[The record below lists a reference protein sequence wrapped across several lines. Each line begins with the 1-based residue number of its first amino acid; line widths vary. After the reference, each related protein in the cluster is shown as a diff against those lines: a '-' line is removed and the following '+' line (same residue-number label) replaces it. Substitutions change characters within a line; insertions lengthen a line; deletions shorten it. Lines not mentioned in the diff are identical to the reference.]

1 MTTFQSVNVGLGP
14 HEHQYRVTTPTT
26 PRAPTQSQ
34 SHPLS
39 TPIAEEV
46 STTTPTRLNFG
57 GVSGQRPLPTSPFL
71 SSFPLQQPSTNP
83 PNPRLFSR
91 EHSHRS
97 TQSAGSHDID
107 MDVSDEG
114 EGASDDESI
123 DAETGRPSKKK
134 KGQKFYCTDFPP
146 CNLSF
151 TRSEHLARHIRKHT
165 GERPFQCHCSR
176 RFSRLDNLRQH
187 AQTVHVNE
195 EIPGDS
201 LAATGTRFQRQIRT
215 DRVRT
220 PTSRSRASTANSQGS
235 HGRGHSRNLSASSI
249 GSTAST
255 ISRGDDVRRRPPP
268 LIMSNDQ
275 GARSRPTIDTLK
287 LPPSTPPQQAFSKES
302 SEGLSTPTSTT
313 FSNGASSPGYGS
325 TFGSPVSTVS
335 RNIGYWGANSYH
347 GRRLS
352 VPSGPNPFQSPQ
364 SNSYP
369 APYLSP
375 LAPCN
380 SSLASSNSSMYGS
393 PTSSSYSFSRRETP
407 AEAEWRRR
415 TWHPTTY
422 NSYPRPATSGL
433 SFYRTPDDAPQPAF
447 APQAAATPGSSFGQ
461 RLPGI
466 ETFDQI
472 PNRSTSPVRRGGSP
486 MQVDSPNKPP
496 IYPGPSATS
505 GPNDRRGHQSW
516 DLSLHQ
522 NLTKLDIANS
532 APTNE
537 ASGWTQQ
544 LMPEA
549 RNDSP
554 YIQDNQP
561 LQTHFPPQSAPVIVH
576 QESPNAHVRATSPTG
591 ATSYRSKRQG
601 WYNGPLN
608 APSATTRRKSPE
620 GSSSSESVPTPSFST
635 AEYHPSIVGSDGYVE
650 GHSVSQHNVINA
662 VRFSKVR
669 MGPLTQWQ
677 SFNGSTQHPTYQYP
691 GDSHTATSQQ
701 QHASQDNKM
710 TNLEV
715 LVAVA
720 TNEDNARNT
729 NTQPTPI

>member
-1 MTTFQSVNVGLGP
+1 MS
-14 HEHQYRVTTPTT
+14 
-26 PRAPTQSQ
+26 
-34 SHPLS
+34 
-39 TPIAEEV
+39 
-46 STTTPTRLNFG
+46 
-57 GVSGQRPLPTSPFL
+57 
-71 SSFPLQQPSTNP
+71 
-83 PNPRLFSR
+83 PNPRLLSR

-97 TQSAGSHDID
+97 TQSAGSQDID
-107 MDVSDEG
+107 MDMSDEG
-114 EGASDDESI
+114 EGPSDDESV

-220 PTSRSRASTANSQGS
+220 PTGRSRASTAGSQGS
-235 HGRGHSRNLSASSI
+235 HNRGHSRNLSASSI

-255 ISRGDDVRRRPPP
+255 ISRGDDTRRRPPP

-275 GARSRPTIDTLK
+275 GARIRPTLDTLRI
-287 LPPSTPPQQAFSKES
+287 PHSTPPPPQEYSKES

-325 TFGSPVSTVS
+325 TFGSPISTVS

-369 APYLSP
+369 TPYLSP
-375 LAPCN
+375 LAPSNSSIASCN
-380 SSLASSNSSMYGS
+380 SSLYGS
-393 PTSSSYSFSRRETP
+393 PTNSTYSFSRRETP
-407 AEAEWRRR
+407 AEAELRRR

-422 NSYPRPATSGL
+422 NSYTRPATSGL
-433 SFYRTPDDAPQPAF
+433 SFYRTPDDASQPPF
-447 APQAAATPGSSFGQ
+447 APQAAATPAPTLSQ

-472 PNRSTSPVRRGGSP
+472 PNRNTSPVHHTGSP
-486 MQVDSPNKPP
+486 MQLDSPNKPP
-496 IYPGPSATS
+496 LYPGPSSSS

-522 NLTKLDIANS
+522 NLTKLDITSNAQIKE
-532 APTNE
+532 TG
-537 ASGWTQQ
+537 GWTHQTIS
-544 LMPEA
+544 EA
-549 RNDSP
+549 RSNGPYAQDSRP
-554 YIQDNQP
+554 RQIP
-561 LQTHFPPQSAPVIVH
+561 FAPQQAPVIVH
-576 QESPNAHVRATSPTG
+576 HEPPNAAVPVQSPAGGTP
-591 ATSYRSKRQG
+591 YRSKRQG

-608 APSATTRRKSPE
+608 APQKMVQRKSPE
-620 GSSSSESVPTPSFST
+620 GSSSSESVSTPSFST
-635 AEYHPSIVGSDGYVE
+635 AEYHPSIVSSDGFIE
-650 GHSVSQHNVINA
+650 PHHNN
-662 VRFSKVR
+662 
-669 MGPLTQWQ
+669 PNN
-677 SFNGSTQHPTYQYP
+677 SFHGSTQPPAYQHSADNHMAP
-691 GDSHTATSQQ
+691 SQQ
-701 QHASQDNKM
+701 QHTSEDNKM
-710 TNLEV
+710 TSLEV

-720 TNEDNARNT
+720 TNEDNSRNT
-729 NTQPTPI
+729 NTAPTAI

>member
-1 MTTFQSVNVGLGP
+1 M
-14 HEHQYRVTTPTT
+14 
-26 PRAPTQSQ
+26 
-34 SHPLS
+34 
-39 TPIAEEV
+39 PIAEDV

-57 GVSGQRPLPTSPFL
+57 GVSGQRPLPTSPFP
-71 SSFPLQQPSTNP
+71 SSFPVQQPSSNP
-83 PNPRLFSR
+83 PNPRLFNR

-97 TQSAGSHDID
+97 THSAGSHDID
-107 MDVSDEG
+107 IDMSDEG

-123 DAETGRPSKKK
+123 DVETGRPSKKK

-146 CNLSF
+146 CSLSF

-220 PTSRSRASTANSQGS
+220 PTSRSRASTTNSQGS

-255 ISRGDDVRRRPPP
+255 ISKDDIRRRPPP

-275 GARSRPTIDTLK
+275 GARSRPTIDTLR
-287 LPPSTPPQQAFSKES
+287 LQTSTPPKQEFSKES

-335 RNIGYWGANSYH
+335 RNGGYWGSNSYH

-364 SNSYP
+364 SNGYP

-375 LAPCN
+375 LAPSN
-380 SSLASSNSSMYGS
+380 ASLASSNSSMYGS

-447 APQAAATPGSSFGQ
+447 APQAAATTASSFGQ

-466 ETFDQI
+466 ETFDQMS
-472 PNRSTSPVRRGGSP
+472 NRNASPVHRGGSP
-486 MQVDSPNKPP
+486 MQVDSPKRPP

-522 NLTKLDIANS
+522 NLTKLDIANN
-532 APTNE
+532 AATNE
-537 ASGWTQQ
+537 ASAWTKQ
-544 LMPEA
+544 LMTEA
-549 RNDSP
+549 RNDSSHISRNLP
-554 YIQDNQP
+554 QQS
-561 LQTHFPPQSAPVIVH
+561 HVPPHPASVIVH
-576 QESPNAHVRATSPTG
+576 HESSNAPIQATSPSEG
-591 ATSYRSKRQG
+591 TSYRSKRQG

-608 APSATTRRKSPE
+608 PPPTTNRRKSPE

-635 AEYHPSIVGSDGYVE
+635 VEYNPSIVGSDAYID
-650 GHSVSQHNVINA
+650 GHN
-662 VRFSKVR
+662 
-669 MGPLTQWQ
+669 
-677 SFNGSTQHPTYQYP
+677 
-691 GDSHTATSQQ
+691 
-701 QHASQDNKM
+701 
-710 TNLEV
+710 
-715 LVAVA
+715 
-720 TNEDNARNT
+720 
-729 NTQPTPI
+729 

>member
-1 MTTFQSVNVGLGP
+1 MG
-14 HEHQYRVTTPTT
+14 
-26 PRAPTQSQ
+26 SQ
-34 SHPLS
+34 D
-39 TPIAEEV
+39 I
-46 STTTPTRLNFG
+46 
-57 GVSGQRPLPTSPFL
+57 
-71 SSFPLQQPSTNP
+71 
-83 PNPRLFSR
+83 
-91 EHSHRS
+91 
-97 TQSAGSHDID
+97 DID
-107 MDVSDEG
+107 MSDDG
-114 EGASDDESI
+114 EGASDGESV
-123 DAETGRPSKKK
+123 DGETGRPSKKK

-151 TRSEHLARHIRKHT
+151 TRSEHLARHI
-165 GERPFQCHCSR
+165 

-220 PTSRSRASTANSQGS
+220 PTGRSRASTAGSQGS

-255 ISRGDDVRRRPPP
+255 ISRGDDSRRRPPP

-275 GARSRPTIDTLK
+275 SARIRPTIDTLRI
-287 LPPSTPPQQAFSKES
+287 PPSTPPPQLGFSKES

-335 RNIGYWGANSYH
+335 RHGGYWGGSNSYH

-364 SNSYP
+364 SNNYP
-369 APYLSP
+369 TPYLSP
-375 LAPCN
+375 LAPST
-380 SSLASSNSSMYGS
+380 SSIASSNSSVYGS
-393 PTSSSYSFSRRETP
+393 PTSSTYSFSRRETP

-415 TWHPTTY
+415 TWHPSTY

-433 SFYRTPDDAPQPAF
+433 SFYRTPDDPPQPAF
-447 APQAAATPGSSFGQ
+447 APQAAATPAPPPSQ

-472 PNRSTSPVRRGGSP
+472 PNCNASPVRRGGSP
-486 MQVDSPNKPP
+486 MQIDSPNRPP
-496 IYPGPSATS
+496 LYPGPLSTS

-522 NLTKLDIANS
+522 NLTKLDIASNTPLKEAGGWTS
-532 APTNE
+532 QQALNE
-537 ASGWTQQ
+537 ARS
-544 LMPEA
+544 
-549 RNDSP
+549 DSANG
-554 YIQDNQP
+554 QGSQP
-561 LQTHFPPQSAPVIVH
+561 LQMAFAPQATSVIVH
-576 QESPNAHVRATSPTG
+576 HDLRNAPAQATSPSG
-591 ATSYRSKRQG
+591 GTSYRSKRQG

-608 APSATTRRKSPE
+608 APQATVHRKSPE

-635 AEYHPSIVGSDGYVE
+635 AEFNPSIVGSDGYIE
-650 GHSVSQHNVINA
+650 SNHMN
-662 VRFSKVR
+662 
-669 MGPLTQWQ
+669 
-677 SFNGSTQHPTYQYP
+677 QY
-691 GDSHTATSQQ
+691 
-701 QHASQDNKM
+701 N
-710 TNLEV
+710 
-715 LVAVA
+715 
-720 TNEDNARNT
+720 
-729 NTQPTPI
+729 